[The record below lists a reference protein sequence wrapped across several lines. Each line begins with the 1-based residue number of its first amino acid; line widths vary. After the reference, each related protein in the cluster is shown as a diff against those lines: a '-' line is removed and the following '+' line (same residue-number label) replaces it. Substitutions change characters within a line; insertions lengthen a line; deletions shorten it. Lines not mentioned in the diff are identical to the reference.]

1 MGTKFKIEE
10 APNFVVKVD
19 LDRAGGTVIQVPF
32 TFKYFTQDELSE
44 LQVEWQKRRDS
55 AVDEAKGRDLSNPEW
70 DELRRELERVELADI
85 IEAWDFDD
93 AYDED
98 SLRRLLN
105 SMRSHY
111 LSIVTAFNKGLNPAR
126 LGN

>member
-1 MGTKFKIEE
+1 MGAKFKIEE
-10 APNFVVKVD
+10 APTFTVKVG
-19 LDRAGGTVIQVPF
+19 LDRAGGTVIEVPF
-32 TFKYFTQDELSE
+32 TFKYFAQDELSE
-44 LQVEWQKRRDS
+44 LQNEWQKRRDA

-70 DELRRELERVELADI
+70 DELRRELERAELADI
-85 IEAWDFDD
+85 IESWDFDD
-93 AYDED
+93 VYDDD
-98 SLRRLLN
+98 SLCKLLN